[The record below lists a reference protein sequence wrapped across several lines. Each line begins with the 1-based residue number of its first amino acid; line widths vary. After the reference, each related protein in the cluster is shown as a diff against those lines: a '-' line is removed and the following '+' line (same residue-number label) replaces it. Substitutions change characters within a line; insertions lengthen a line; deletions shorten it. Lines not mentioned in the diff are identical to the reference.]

1 MVSKVDQQTV
11 DFQNFHPTTV
21 DFSKKVS
28 QQSIYAQKSTVDFK
42 AWCAVVRSMQ
52 SLVY

>member
-1 MVSKVDQQTV
+1 MVSKVDQTV

-28 QQSIYAQKSTVDFK
+28 QQSIYDQKSTVDLEGLLTDRGIL
-42 AWCAVVRSMQ
+42 AQ
-52 SLVY
+52 SN